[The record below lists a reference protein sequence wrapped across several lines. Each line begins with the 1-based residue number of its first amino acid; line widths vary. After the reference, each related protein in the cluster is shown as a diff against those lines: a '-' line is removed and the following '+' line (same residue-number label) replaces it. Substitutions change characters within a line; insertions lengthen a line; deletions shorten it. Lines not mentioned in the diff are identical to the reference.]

1 MRRAAALA
9 DHFDRAGL
17 AFAAQA
23 FLLTERQLHRGVNRV
38 RQRHVVKAAQP
49 MFGVD
54 QMVAGVELSVGLHH
68 QIAAAAGAVHAAAAG
83 VSEVLRP
90 RLLDIDDEHPPLVA
104 ALLPLPPDAD
114 HKTPPVIGTQLIAL
128 AQRCAF
134 AHQRLKL

>member
-1 MRRAAALA
+1 MKVAGKGAHGRQNFAKEAVVAAAEAVVARGVQMRRAAALA
-9 DHFDRAGL
+9 DHFDRTGL

-68 QIAAAAGAVHAAAAG
+68 QIAAAAGAVHAAATAARC
-83 VSEVLRP
+83 RP
-90 RLLDIDDEHPPLVA
+90 
-104 ALLPLPPDAD
+104 
-114 HKTPPVIGTQLIAL
+114 
-128 AQRCAF
+128 
-134 AHQRLKL
+134 